1 MYESEYVIIN
11 DVDNED
17 NEDNEDYEIVQKSQ
31 KSHKKQIVVMY
42 NKISKIIIYFKC
54 IQDNKDIILNILK
67 IGLGNSIILDK
78 KLTLYILC
86 YLVKYY
92 TNSSVD
98 EYKKNIKSG
107 DSLKIYKII
116 EVLSSLKKSAEFYK
130 ITKILNEIRYIK
142 YI

>member
-1 MYESEYVIIN
+1 MYESGYVIIN
-11 DVDNED
+11 DVDKED
-17 NEDNEDYEIVQKSQ
+17 NEDKEDYDIVETSQ
-31 KSHKKQIVVMY
+31 KLHKKQIVAIY
-42 NKISKIIIYFKC
+42 NKMSKIIIYLKC
-54 IQDNKDIILNILK
+54 IQENKEIILNIIK

-78 KLTLYILC
+78 KLTIYILC
-86 YLVKYY
+86 YLIKYY

-116 EVLSSLKKSAEFYK
+116 EVLSTLKKSVEFYK